1 MPITLIVE
9 DGTCSPGANTYAS
22 QTTADSWAGMRGIT
36 TWAGAT
42 ADEKAMALVRAT
54 DYLNGLKWVGKK
66 VDDAR
71 VFAWPRVGV
80 AGVPAQVVEAT
91 CYLATQLN
99 ATGTNPGDA
108 QDRPLSSIQVGPIS
122 LDWESG
128 TTDGVTY
135 PALNGILV
143 GLLQSSTVS
152 TLTW

>member
-9 DGTCSPGANTYAS
+9 DGTCPSGANTYAS
-22 QTTADSWAGMRGIT
+22 ATTADSWAGMRGIT
-36 TWAGAT
+36 SWAGAT
-42 ADEKAMALVRAT
+42 ADQKAMALVRAT
-54 DYLNGLKWVGKK
+54 DYLNGLNWVGKK
-66 VDDAR
+66 IDDAR

-99 ATGTNPGDA
+99 ETGANPGAA
-108 QDRPLSSIQVGPIS
+108 QDRPFSSIQFGPIS
-122 LDWESG
+122 LDWEAG
-128 TTDGVTY
+128 TTDGQTY
-135 PALNGILV
+135 PALGGILA